1 MSKNIEKIE
10 DDYNFL
16 LKKMYENILIEMMS
30 EPKRVVK
37 LRKIIKEDTQIKTD
51 KKLIKELFSKFLES
65 SILDLELNMI
75 KNKDKLRYDQKGIET
90 LHKLIQTDMYIF
102 ETLKLFKDST
112 LKKVD
117 YFNLSR
123 EDKQN
128 RMYIFYIYTT
138 INNEK
143 VVLKIK
149 YCSVVDIT
157 LYKMDENFEIN
168 TI

>member
-1 MSKNIEKIE
+1 MSKDIEKIK

-16 LKKMYENILIEMMS
+16 LKKMYENLLTEMMTG
-30 EPKRVVK
+30 PKRVFE
-37 LRKIIKEDTQIKTD
+37 LRKIIKENKQIKTD

-65 SILDLELNMI
+65 SILDLELYMI
-75 KNKDKLRYDQKGIET
+75 PKKDKLRYDQKGIET
-90 LHKLIQTDMYIF
+90 LHELIQREIYNF

-123 EDKQN
+123 KDKQN
-128 RMYIFYIYTT
+128 RIYIFYIYTT

>member
-1 MSKNIEKIE
+1 MSKDIEKIK

-16 LKKMYENILIEMMS
+16 LKKMYENLLTEMMTG
-30 EPKRVVK
+30 PKRVFE
-37 LRKIIKEDTQIKTD
+37 LRKIIKENKQIKTD

-65 SILDLELNMI
+65 SILDLELYMI
-75 KNKDKLRYDQKGIET
+75 PKKDKLRYDQKGIET
-90 LHKLIQTDMYIF
+90 LHELIQREIYNF

-123 EDKQN
+123 KDKQN

-157 LYKMDENFEIN
+157 
-168 TI
+168 

>member
-1 MSKNIEKIE
+1 MSDIE

-16 LKKMYENILIEMMS
+16 LKKMHENLLIEMMS
-30 EPKRVVK
+30 DPKRVVE
-37 LRKIIKEDTQIKTD
+37 LRKTIKENTQIKTD

-65 SILDLELNMI
+65 SILDLRLNMI
-75 KNKDKLRYDQKGIET
+75 QNKDKLRYDQKGIKI
-90 LHKLIQTDMYIF
+90 LHKHIKTNMYIF

-112 LKKVD
+112 LKNVD

-123 EDKQN
+123 KDKQN
-128 RMYIFYIYTT
+128 RIYIFYIYTT

>member
-1 MSKNIEKIE
+1 MSKDIEKIK

-16 LKKMYENILIEMMS
+16 LKKMYENLLTEMMTG
-30 EPKRVVK
+30 PKRVFE
-37 LRKIIKEDTQIKTD
+37 LRKIIKENKQIKTD

-65 SILDLELNMI
+65 SILDLELYMI
-75 KNKDKLRYDQKGIET
+75 PKKDKLRYDQKGIET
-90 LHKLIQTDMYIF
+90 LHELIQREIYNF

-123 EDKQN
+123 KDKQN